1 MKNILLTSL
10 IFSFINFQSCEIL
23 TTDDRTENNMIDK
36 VIVGTFALERFDESN
51 KRFTESVQVSKGT
64 WDTYDEGDDFQFNG
78 FTWKI
83 RMKVST

>member
-23 TTDDRTENNMIDK
+23 TTEDRTENNMIDK

-51 KRFTESVQVSKGT
+51 K
-64 WDTYDEGDDFQFNG
+64 
-78 FTWKI
+78 
-83 RMKVST
+83 